1 MRNFFQMTFIGLLC
15 AWWSTAE
22 AEVTIIPGWSYSQ
35 SENGIVMST
44 PCGGGADMMVYG
56 IYPAYLTNTDS
67 HTDWLNA
74 QVFKL
79 TSGWTGF
86 RGSVLNRSEI
96 AQQGPVLSQTVDF
109 TDGNGTRW
117 SALIMGAV
125 VGVRGQLYS
134 VVTKSDADQSD
145 PRFQAVIG
153 NAIALAGQ
161 NFLLEPASVA
171 QIPVRNVDAAGA
183 FGSISFGM
191 QTSKLRWF
199 AQHRVDPAPQTL
211 IVTENGQFFEGQ
223 TASAYSLRG
232 TLRRVGEGPNAT
244 YELRYND
251 GTLDIVPASCALSGP
266 NGGTGDATSGAP
278 AAASGAPTPSAQ
290 STCRT
295 VVKEVV
301 TTQVQT
307 QCDYTGRCTQFSV
320 PSIRKENVT
329 VCD

>member
-1 MRNFFQMTFIGLLC
+1 MRNFFQKTFIGLLC

-22 AEVTIIPGWSYSQ
+22 AGVTIIPGWSYSQ

-56 IYPAYLTNTDS
+56 IYPAYTTNTDNS
-67 HTDWLNA
+67 IDWLNA

-199 AQHRVDPAPQTL
+199 AQHRVDVTPQTMV
-211 IVTENGQFFEGQ
+211 VTQGGQFFEAP
-223 TASAYSLRG
+223 TATSYSFRG
-232 TLRRVGEGPNAT
+232 TLRTVGDGQNAA
-244 YELRYND
+244 YELKYND
-251 GTLDIVPASCALSGP
+251 GTIDIIPASCAMNWP
-266 NGGTGDATSGAP
+266 ADGTQT
-278 AAASGAPTPSAQ
+278 ASPTPVARDPNAER
-290 STCRT
+290 TCRT

-301 TTQVQT
+301 STQVQT
-307 QCDYTGRCTQFSV
+307 QCDYSGRCTQFSV